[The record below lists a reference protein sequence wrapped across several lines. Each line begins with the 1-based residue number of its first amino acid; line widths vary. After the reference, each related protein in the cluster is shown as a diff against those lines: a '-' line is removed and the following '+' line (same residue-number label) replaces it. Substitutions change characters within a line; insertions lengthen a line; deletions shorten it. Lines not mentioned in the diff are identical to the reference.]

1 MNESKRLNFLKSY
14 LKLYGVEKIELTN
27 ETADSISGI
36 AIYDEND
43 PEEKQ
48 EFIWH
53 KSEKEIPSPELNILI
68 EKIVTEKW
76 HNGDKITK
84 DIDEIELAEFDNET
98 KKRLEYQLFDVE
110 IKMVDDGEET
120 DSYFV
125 HY

>member
-1 MNESKRLNFLKSY
+1 MELK
-14 LKLYGVEKIELTN
+14 KIELTN
-27 ETADSISGI
+27 QTKNSISGI
-36 AIYDEND
+36 AIYDLSD

-53 KSEKEIPSPELNILI
+53 QTEDDVPPNALNILI
-68 EKIVTEKW
+68 EKIVAKKW
-76 HNGDKITK
+76 HNGEKISK
-84 DIDEIELAEFDNET
+84 HIEGMQFVEFDNTT
-98 KKRLEYQLFDVE
+98 KEKILGELFKID